1 VKVTLMSLPER
12 EPRWRGSGVSV
23 SEVSVEC
30 FCGCGRAIPRFPLG
44 TRAMNKRGRLVRE
57 QLAWAQAV
65 AGDLEQYAEWY
76 EEGDE
81 IVATLAAA
89 MHGEVDP
96 RSVNEEWVGH
106 WQEYGRHLQVAAAM
120 HGMPSIN
127 DWLRRQSD

>member
-1 VKVTLMSLPER
+1 VQGI
-12 EPRWRGSGVSV
+12 WGSV
-23 SEVSVEC
+23 SEVAVEC

-57 QLAWAQAV
+57 QLAWAQVV

-96 RSVNEEWVGH
+96 RSVNEEWVRH

-127 DWLRRQSD
+127 EWLRDQSD